1 MPDRE
6 STPVILCKSLAK
18 RFGSTQAVDHLDL
31 TVGQG
36 DVFGF
41 LGPNGAGKSTTMRM
55 LVGLIQ
61 PNSGRCEIFGH
72 DCWSQHVEAVRDVG
86 GLIEDPAVYKYLS
99 GRDNLRILANM
110 GRNRTT
116 AEIDEALD
124 IVGMTSR
131 AKDKVKNYSHGM
143 KQRLAVA
150 LAIVGKPKLVLLDE
164 PTNGLDPQ
172 GMREVRDL
180 IRNLATEHGMTIFLS
195 SHLLNEVEQVCNRVA
210 VVNKGRVVE
219 TGLVSELLSATDLC
233 RVTVGNA
240 PQAAEVVS
248 KMTDATVKGSADSML
263 TVALTGIDSAELN
276 RRLVQAG
283 VAVRALVPVKTSLE
297 DIYMRI
303 MEDGDVTT
311 PAV

>member
-1 MPDRE
+1 MSE

-55 LVGLIQ
+55 LVGLIR
-61 PNSGRCEIFGH
+61 PNAGRCEVFGH
-72 DCWSQHVEAVRDVG
+72 DCWTQHVAAMRDVG

-124 IVGMTSR
+124 IVGLTTR
-131 AKDKVKNYSHGM
+131 ANDKVKNYSHGM

-172 GMREVRDL
+172 GMREIRDL
-180 IRNLATEHGMTIFLS
+180 LRCLAAEHGMTIFLS

-233 RVTVGNA
+233 RVTVGNSQ
-240 PQAAEVVS
+240 QAAEVVS
-248 KMTDATVKGSADSML
+248 KMGDAAVKNSADGVL
-263 TVALTGIDSAELN
+263 TIGLTGIDSAELN

-283 VAVRALVPVKTSLE
+283 VAVSALAPVKTSLE

-303 MEDGDVTT
+303 MEGGDVST